1 MPVIPEREQR
11 IIQERF
17 AAELAGRVRIDYFT
31 QHRSPI
37 VVPGRAECRHCEEVG
52 QALVE
57 VAALHSRMALT
68 AHDFAEGQADAEK
81 LGVKRVPCTVIRGQA
96 NRALRYYGLPGGH
109 QFANLIET
117 IIMSSR
123 ADVTIGHDALVALK
137 KLREA
142 VRVSVFVTPAC
153 EYSAVV
159 ANMAF
164 RMALSQANVKAEVVE
179 IGEFPEL
186 VQRFAVTA
194 TPTTVIDG
202 RTSIRGLI
210 DETELATQIVR
221 SVESETTPASIDAGP
236 ATPFET
242 EPPTQ
247 PATIADPAAPRIY
260 IPGR

>member
-1 MPVIPEREQR
+1 VIPEREQR

-31 QHRSPI
+31 QRKLAI
-37 VVPGRAECRHCEEVG
+37 VVPGRAECRYCEEVG
-52 QALVE
+52 QALHE
-57 VAALHSRMALT
+57 IATLHPRIALSVHE
-68 AHDFAEGQADAEK
+68 FAEAQAEAER

-109 QFANLIET
+109 QFANFIET

-123 ADVTIGHDALVALK
+123 SDVTIGRDASVALK
-137 KLREA
+137 KLREPA
-142 VRVSVFVTPAC
+142 RVSVFVTPTC

-159 ANMAF
+159 ANTAF
-164 RMALSQANVKAEVVE
+164 RMALAQASVKAEVVE
-179 IGEFPEL
+179 ISEFPEL

-202 RTSIRGLI
+202 RTAIRGVI
-210 DETELATQIVR
+210 DETQLARQILR
-221 SVESETTPASIDAGP
+221 SAESEAVPAVIDAGP
-236 ATPFET
+236 ATPFES
-242 EPPTQ
+242 EPAAQ
-247 PATIADPAAPRIY
+247 PAPIVDPAAPRIY